1 MLDNKK
7 IKLMTKL
14 AIYEKNE
21 GKEDI
26 RLSKYYKMDF
36 LRYEVIKSAVSV
48 TIAYLFIL
56 LIVAFYKSEYLIQNA
71 VKLDYKAIG
80 SKILGIYIILMTVYL
95 FSTIVGNSFRFD
107 SSRKRLFKYRKN
119 LKRLRQYYRDE
130 ENEQK

>member
-80 SKILGIYIILMTVYL
+80 SKVLGIYIILMTVYL